1 MSATESRKVAGM
13 PFRMLVKI
21 KVQRMAA
28 ARKMKV
34 TKRVRLALRWS
45 EVARRTIE
53 VTAPETRTMP
63 TTASTAL
70 VLM

>member
-1 MSATESRKVAGM
+1 MTVVCIALGCAKVQIIINYIQCQKAKRSLKKVGRKVSATESRKVAGM

-34 TKRVRLALRWS
+34 TKRV
-45 EVARRTIE
+45 
-53 VTAPETRTMP
+53 
-63 TTASTAL
+63 
-70 VLM
+70 